1 MHSLVESHEYKLSEG
16 ADEGGKAPL
25 AVAVHDGSSKRM
37 RFLWTMMPI
46 PDNAARRQ
54 KLFSRFL
61 NMFPFVMEI
70 WYWLL
75 T

>member
-1 MHSLVESHEYKLSEG
+1 MHNLADSHEYKIAEG
-16 ADEGGKAPL
+16 EDNNAATGPRVEGSGAN
-25 AVAVHDGSSKRM
+25 KRM
-37 RFLWTMMPI
+37 RFLWTTMKI
-46 PDNAARRQ
+46 PDNVNWRMNI
-54 KLFSRFL
+54 FSRFL